1 MALSSVMVSCED
13 IYEGGEEH
21 HAPLPVQLKATIQPY
36 DRDLPESWNGGE
48 ELGMFMFASGEDN
61 AFSSSACVRLRT
73 DEKGDVQPVDSE
85 TMPLYP
91 ELATKVDFICFSPY
105 SSEAASSRTLSLD
118 VSTPEKAAA
127 SDYLYS
133 DNARNKYPSLS
144 PVKVQ
149 MKHVTCMVQF
159 SITADANISDDVLKA
174 LNPCIEE
181 VPSKGE
187 FSLAEGKLTSS
198 DAESHIAMKTDAG
211 MTRAECLLLP
221 AASAVTVRCNVDGAS
236 LRRKLGN
243 MSFESGKLYK
253 FDLHVTEPGF
263 EITLREIEDWKVETF
278 D

>member
-13 IYEGGEEH
+13 IYEGGEERH
-21 HAPLPVQLKATIQPY
+21 TPLPVQLKATIQPY
-36 DRDLPESWNGGE
+36 DRDLPENWNGGE
-48 ELGMFMFASGEDN
+48 ELGMFMFASGEEN

-85 TMPLYP
+85 TIPLYP

-105 SSEAASSRTLSLD
+105 SVEAASSRTLSLD

-133 DNARNKYPSLS
+133 DNALNKYPSLS

-159 SITADANISDDVLKA
+159 FITADANISDDVLKA

-198 DAESHIAMKTDAG
+198 AVESHIAMKTDAG

-221 AASAVTVRCNVDGAS
+221 ASSAVTVRCDVAGAS

-253 FDLHVTEPGF
+253 FDLNVTEPGF
-263 EITLREIEDWKVETF
+263 EITLREIEDWNVETF

>member
-13 IYEGGEEH
+13 IYEGGEERH
-21 HAPLPVQLKATIQPY
+21 TPLPVQLKATIQPY
-36 DRDLPESWNGGE
+36 DRDLPENWNGGE
-48 ELGMFMFASGEDN
+48 ELGMFMFASGEEN

-85 TMPLYP
+85 TIPLYP

-105 SSEAASSRTLSLD
+105 SVEAASSRTLSLD

-149 MKHVTCMVQF
+149 MKHVMCMVQF
-159 SITADANISDDVLKA
+159 FITADAGISDDVLKA

-198 DAESHIAMKTDAG
+198 AVESHIAMKTDAG

-221 AASAVTVRCNVDGAS
+221 ASSAVTVRCDVAGAS

-253 FDLHVTEPGF
+253 FDLNVTEPGF
-263 EITLREIEDWKVETF
+263 EITLREIEDWNVETF

>member
-1 MALSSVMVSCED
+1 M
-13 IYEGGEEH
+13 
-21 HAPLPVQLKATIQPY
+21 QLKATIQPY

-61 AFSSSACVRLRT
+61 AFSSASCVRLRT

-105 SSEAASSRTLSLD
+105 SAEAASSRTLSLD

-253 FDLHVTEPGF
+253 FDLNVTEPGF
-263 EITLREIEDWKVETF
+263 EITLREIEDWNVETF

>member
-13 IYEGGEEH
+13 IYEGGEERH
-21 HAPLPVQLKATIQPY
+21 TPLPVQLKATIQPY
-36 DRDLPESWNGGE
+36 DRDLPENWNGGE
-48 ELGMFMFASGEDN
+48 ELGMFMFASGEEN

-105 SSEAASSRTLSLD
+105 SVEAASSRTLSLD

-133 DNARNKYPSLS
+133 DNALNKYPSLS

-159 SITADANISDDVLKA
+159 FITADANISDDVLKA

-253 FDLHVTEPGF
+253 FDLNVTEPGF
-263 EITLREIEDWKVETF
+263 EITLREIEDWNVETF